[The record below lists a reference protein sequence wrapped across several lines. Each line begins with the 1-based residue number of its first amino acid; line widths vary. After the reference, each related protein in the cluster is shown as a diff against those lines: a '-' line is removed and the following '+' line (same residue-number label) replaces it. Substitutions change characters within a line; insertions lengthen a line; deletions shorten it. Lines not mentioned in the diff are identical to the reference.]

1 MPCLPPGDL
10 PKPGIKPRSP
20 ALQADSLPS
29 EPPVPASK
37 QCLFTKNADWCSLHP
52 SLFKV
57 SCSSRTSPKLCPSVS
72 SNQRTPTMS
81 DACHKPLGTWAAI
94 SVSGSQRNGV
104 LFRYPCNLQKFTET
118 LKCRAEVTL
127 VFHPI
132 GPSNI
137 PFKSVC
143 GETAGTLGSSS
154 SLQEDTGGARFKS
167 SCFLVASASP

>member
-1 MPCLPPGDL
+1 MGVPQFLSTKHSFMSTNRLVMSDSLRPHGLQPTRLLCPWGFSRQEFWSGLPCLPPGDL

-81 DACHKPLGTWAAI
+81 DACHKPLGTWAKFGA
-94 SVSGSQRNGV
+94 GS
-104 LFRYPCNLQKFTET
+104 
-118 LKCRAEVTL
+118 
-127 VFHPI
+127 
-132 GPSNI
+132 
-137 PFKSVC
+137 
-143 GETAGTLGSSS
+143 AGTGHLE
-154 SLQEDTGGARFKS
+154 QRR
-167 SCFLVASASP
+167 V